1 MKNGELVHR
10 STYLLQKKCTYCLTQ
25 PNASKSGLFMCSSDI
40 DTAKNISFPNSF
52 QVKPKL
58 HMANM
63 WNHTKC
69 NISTLPASPC
79 LCSRGKWTVSDS
91 LCFHK
96 TLPINALS
104 SSMPAGERDVTIS
117 LPNPASSVWRWSS
130 ANVLRWSSN
139 WLKTP
144 FIELNQEKAKERTA
158 LKESQSHPNLHLN
171 LLHDNKLNI
180 SLCGGNTP
188 HINTQASH

>member
-69 NISTLPASPC
+69 NISTRPASPC

-104 SSMPAGERDVTIS
+104 SSLPAGERDVTIS
-117 LPNPASSVWRWSS
+117 LPKPC
-130 ANVLRWSSN
+130 
-139 WLKTP
+139 LKC
-144 FIELNQEKAKERTA
+144 
-158 LKESQSHPNLHLN
+158 LKVVECKHVKVVIKLTENSFHRVKPRES
-171 LLHDNKLNI
+171 
-180 SLCGGNTP
+180 
-188 HINTQASH
+188 